1 MSFTTN
7 GNMHRHSR
15 IHTKEENL
23 KSLGAHFQRRAG
35 KSAWRQRVSNFLN
48 QQKLNNPSPSP
59 QDILKNLPNH
69 SQHSVFGA
77 PPQDLM
83 SQISPVAGMKR
94 QLSGTDIAAD
104 WPMTFKR
111 ANLESSSSDGE
122 SSRSLSPRKPI
133 AGSSFPV
140 KLESEEDNKTTEVRK
155 KTVKSFLFF
164 INGA

>member
-1 MSFTTN
+1 M
-7 GNMHRHSR
+7 
-15 IHTKEENL
+15 
-23 KSLGAHFQRRAG
+23 
-35 KSAWRQRVSNFLN
+35 
-48 QQKLNNPSPSP
+48 
-59 QDILKNLPNH
+59 
-69 SQHSVFGA
+69 FGA